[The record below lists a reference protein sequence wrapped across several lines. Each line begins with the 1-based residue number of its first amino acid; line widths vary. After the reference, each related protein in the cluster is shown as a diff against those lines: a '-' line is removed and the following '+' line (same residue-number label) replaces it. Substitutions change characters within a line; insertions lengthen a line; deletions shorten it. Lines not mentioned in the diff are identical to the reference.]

1 MLPRL
6 RMLVYAIRD
15 LSLSPSSPL
24 GEALDVFIWREDAER
39 FIEEVERD
47 EPELAERLWIE
58 ERELQAGALTSARS
72 ERRTLTQR

>member
-1 MLPRL
+1 
-6 RMLVYAIRD
+6 MLVYAIRD

-24 GEALDVFIWREDAER
+24 REAADVFIWREDAER

-58 ERELQAGALTSARS
+58 ERELQADAPN
-72 ERRTLTQR
+72 